1 MISEIHMAMLKYS
14 ANLQMIGIYRDD
26 QPVLNPPRHFTVDE
40 GDRLIMLAENRADFL
55 SFEEQLVNKKVS

>member
-1 MISEIHMAMLKYS
+1 
-14 ANLQMIGIYRDD
+14 
-26 QPVLNPPRHFTVDE
+26 LNPPRHFTVDE